1 MKTTSIYA
9 GILLMVL
16 VFASCKSDK
25 EKQAINKIDSIKE
38 QNGKVIQKINGSFHD
53 SVKSYLDSL
62 TQLHAFFKNRKIE
75 YLPENN
81 DLRQAL
87 HQTRNAHK
95 ILDHYSNRHLESFNE
110 KFEESNNQLLD
121 LKHDIENNLIEDSLI
136 NDYVEKEDSAAKF
149 LQQNAIELVTFT
161 REHFSSYRDRK
172 EDVNTLKAR
181 IREAEENKQE

>member
-1 MKTTSIYA
+1 MKTTGFYTL
-9 GILLMVL
+9 ILLIVL
-16 VFASCKSDK
+16 VLASCKSEK
-25 EKQAINKIDSIKE
+25 EKQAIDKIDSIKE
-38 QNGKVIQKINGSFHD
+38 QNDKVIKKINGSFHD

-62 TQLHAFFKNRKIE
+62 TQLHAFFKDRKIE

-81 DLRQAL
+81 KLRQAL

-110 KFEESNNQLLD
+110 KFEESNKQLLD
-121 LKHDIENNLIEDSLI
+121 LKQDIENSLLEDSLI
-136 NDYVEKEDSAAKF
+136 NEYVEKEDSAANF
-149 LQQNAIELVTFT
+149 LKQRANELVEFT
-161 REHFSSYRDRK
+161 REHFKAYRDRK